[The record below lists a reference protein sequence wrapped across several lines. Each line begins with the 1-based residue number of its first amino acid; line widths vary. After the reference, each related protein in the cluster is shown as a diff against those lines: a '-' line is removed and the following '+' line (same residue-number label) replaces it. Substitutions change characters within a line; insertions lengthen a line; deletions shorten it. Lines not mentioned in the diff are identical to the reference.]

1 MYYLIFLQH
10 RVSDQPLHTA
20 TVTSKALTVD
30 SKTSLWRVRL
40 EQPTILKSEGCDT
53 QGVKK

>member
-1 MYYLIFLQH
+1 MYYLLFLQH
-10 RVSDQPLHTA
+10 RVSDQLLHTA

-30 SKTSLWRVRL
+30 SKTSDSECDWSN
-40 EQPTILKSEGCDT
+40 PPYLKSEGCDT

>member
-1 MYYLIFLQH
+1 MSFNLGYNLLFLQY
-10 RVSDQPLHTA
+10 RVSDQLLHTA

-40 EQPTILKSEGCDT
+40 EQLTE
-53 QGVKK
+53 